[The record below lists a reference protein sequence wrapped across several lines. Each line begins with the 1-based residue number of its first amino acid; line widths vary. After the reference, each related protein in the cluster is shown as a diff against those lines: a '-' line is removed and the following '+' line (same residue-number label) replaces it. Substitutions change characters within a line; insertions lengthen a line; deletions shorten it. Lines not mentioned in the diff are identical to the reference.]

1 MKGIDVALVGS
12 SSSSYKGSSLV
23 RLKETQTAV
32 LNKVNDYTES
42 IHSSERLSKERNLEY
57 KWALWVQ
64 SKPNNSS
71 SCLRFQHAQ

>member
-1 MKGIDVALVGS
+1 MALVGS

-42 IHSSERLSKERNLEY
+42 IHSSERLSKERDLEY
-57 KWALWVQ
+57 KRAL
-64 SKPNNSS
+64 
-71 SCLRFQHAQ
+71 

>member
-1 MKGIDVALVGS
+1 MTTRASAEEVRGIDVALVGS

-42 IHSSERLSKERNLEY
+42 IHSSERLSKEKDLEY
-57 KWALWVQ
+57 KRAL
-64 SKPNNSS
+64 
-71 SCLRFQHAQ
+71 